1 MINVDKLCDIELPPA
16 APERQ
21 LQGAATTH
29 DIYIYIYIYIY
40 THLTSVQISIR
51 KDSCVSEAGKHPA
64 ESRPP

>member
-40 THLTSVQISIR
+40 IHTSNICTDIDPKGLVRIR
-51 KDSCVSEAGKHPA
+51 
-64 ESRPP
+64 SRQTPR